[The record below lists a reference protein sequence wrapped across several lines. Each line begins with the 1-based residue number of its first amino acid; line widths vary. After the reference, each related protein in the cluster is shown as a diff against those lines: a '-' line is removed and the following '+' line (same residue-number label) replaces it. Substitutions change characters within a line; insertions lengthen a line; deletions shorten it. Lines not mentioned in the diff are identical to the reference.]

1 MTEASEL
8 ERQRRT
14 TRGGAESSSQQRSKI
29 REGSL
34 MGPPPFGSDM
44 RKSILKPG
52 DQPILPEEEFPVPA
66 EVNVRLDYE
75 ESMLMGAQPQPAFAE
90 LPSMLPEET
99 LVGPT
104 TEATVYEPSEMQR
117 NLIDFVNQATSRE
130 LPTLQAFIRQQA
142 ADIPN
147 RRLFAARAF
156 ASSLS
161 KAQKITFNLNLYNR
175 ILNFVYSKK
184 ISWLIEKSALCKP
197 EPTDPSNSTSIK
209 RLEQHI
215 SNFSKFVFQ
224 YYDFVPI

>member
-1 MTEASEL
+1 MIEASEL

-34 MGPPPFGSDM
+34 MGPPPVGSDM
-44 RKSILKPG
+44 RKSMLKPG

-66 EVNVRLDYE
+66 DVNVRLDYE

-90 LPSMLPEET
+90 LPSMLPEESLAGHT
-99 LVGPT
+99 TT
-104 TEATVYEPSEMQR
+104 TEQTVYEPSEMQR

-130 LPTLQAFIRQQA
+130 VPTLQAFIRQQT
-142 ADIPN
+142 ADMTN

-161 KAQKITFNLNLYNR
+161 KNRKIIN
-175 ILNFVYSKK
+175 
-184 ISWLIEKSALCKP
+184 
-197 EPTDPSNSTSIK
+197 
-209 RLEQHI
+209 
-215 SNFSKFVFQ
+215 
-224 YYDFVPI
+224 

>member
-14 TRGGAESSSQQRSKI
+14 TRGGAESSSQQRSKT

-34 MGPPPFGSDM
+34 MGPPPVGGSDM
-44 RKSILKPG
+44 RKSMLKPG

-66 EVNVRLDYE
+66 DVNVRLDYE

-99 LVGPT
+99 LGGPT
-104 TEATVYEPSEMQR
+104 TEQTVYEPSEMQR
-117 NLIDFVNQATSRE
+117 NLIDFVNEATSRE
-130 LPTLQAFIRQQA
+130 APTLQAFIRQQTV
-142 ADIPN
+142 DMPN

-161 KAQKITFNLNLYNR
+161 KTSKITFNFKLYNR
-175 ILNFVYSKK
+175 NLNFVY
-184 ISWLIEKSALCKP
+184 
-197 EPTDPSNSTSIK
+197 
-209 RLEQHI
+209 
-215 SNFSKFVFQ
+215 
-224 YYDFVPI
+224 Y